1 MHFSEPGPSK
11 DFHKSWGK
19 NDDGLLSDGKKM
31 MTNDRVSWKMAS
43 HSGFTFTHEFA
54 ILSSSSYSNKSGKG
68 KSSYCV
74 LIQIHSLENFSFRNK
89 IITKKMEFDNK

>member
-19 NDDGLLSDGKKM
+19 NDDGLLSDGKKI

-54 ILSSSSYSNKSGKG
+54 ILSDSSYNRPGKG
-68 KSSYCV
+68 KNSYCV
-74 LIQIHSLENFSFRNK
+74 QIQIHSFIKNYLQLE
-89 IITKKMEFDNK
+89 TK

>member
-54 ILSSSSYSNKSGKG
+54 ILTKYTKG
-68 KSSYCV
+68 Q
-74 LIQIHSLENFSFRNK
+74 LISKCLLGVIVS
-89 IITKKMEFDNK
+89 TKKPTNFFLRISTLASKKRLNQ

>member
-1 MHFSEPGPSK
+1 MNHVHYSEPGPSK

-19 NDDGLLSDGKKM
+19 NDDGLLSDGKKI

-54 ILSSSSYSNKSGKG
+54 ILSDSSYNKPGKG

-74 LIQIHSLENFSFRNK
+74 QIQIHSSEKLF
-89 IITKKMEFDNK
+89 I